1 MYDTLKIIR
10 YGYKKV
16 PLPEGRSQQARETVY
31 IMTVFRAFFIIQKE
45 GEKLGFLNKIFR
57 ARPAPEKMARI
68 DVMNGNQAVF
78 TPFSGNAYESDIFRS
93 AVDAIARNA
102 SKLKPC
108 HVVEIN
114 GARKVGSNDLN
125 RILQVRPNPYMT
137 AYDLIYK
144 LVTHYYLYNNAFAYL
159 QKNDKGNLTGI
170 YPLSP
175 QQMEY
180 LTDATGQL
188 YCKFTFSGGKELI
201 LRFDEVFTIRRFFN
215 SNDLLGDSN
224 SAIFPTLDL
233 AHTQNQGL
241 ESVIKSSAT
250 IRGILKYTQVLSP
263 EKLKQEKDAFVA
275 DYLNISN
282 SGGVAVIDSKAE
294 YIPLNNNIHSSII
307 DDKQLQ
313 AIKIKIYEYLGVS
326 ESIVNSTYSENDW
339 SAFYESVIEPL
350 ALQFSLELTD
360 KIFTAREQAFGN
372 SIILTSN
379 RLQFANNQTKIN
391 ILKELLPMG
400 LFTLDDGREILSL
413 PPIGGEEGKKRLQSL
428 NYVDQKKANLY
439 QVGGGADEGNQK
451 HRDTKQ

>member
-1 MYDTLKIIR
+1 M
-10 YGYKKV
+10 
-16 PLPEGRSQQARETVY
+16 
-31 IMTVFRAFFIIQKE
+31 RAFFVIQKE
-45 GEKLGFLNKIFR
+45 GGILGFLSKIFK
-57 ARPAPEKMARI
+57 ARPAPAQMSQI
-68 DVMNGNQAVF
+68 DVMNGNQAIF

-114 GARKVGSNDLN
+114 GFRKVGSNDLN

-159 QKNDKGNLTGI
+159 QKNEKGDLTGI

-180 LTDATGQL
+180 LTDTTGQL
-188 YCKFTFSGGKELI
+188 YCKFTFSQGKQLI
-201 LRFDEVFTIRRFFN
+201 LSFDEVFTIRRFFN

-224 SAIFPTLDL
+224 LAIFPALDL
-233 AHTQNQGL
+233 AHTQSQGL
-241 ESVIKSSAT
+241 ESAIKSNAN
-250 IRGILKYTQVLSP
+250 IRGILKFTQVLSATTLR
-263 EKLKQEKDAFVA
+263 EQKEQFINE
-275 DYLNISN
+275 YLSINN
-282 SGGVAVIDSKAE
+282 NGGVAVMDSKAD
-294 YIPLNNNIHSSII
+294 YIPLQNNPSVV

-313 AIKIKIYEYLGVS
+313 AIKVKIYDYLGIS
-326 ESIVNSTYSENDW
+326 EGIVNSTYSENDW

-360 KIFTAREQAFGN
+360 KIFTTREQAFGN

-428 NYVDQKKANLY
+428 NYVDQKKANQY
-439 QVGGGADEGNQK
+439 QVGDGSDEGNQK
-451 HRDTKQ
+451 HTDTE

>member
-1 MYDTLKIIR
+1 MK
-10 YGYKKV
+10 
-16 PLPEGRSQQARETVY
+16 
-31 IMTVFRAFFIIQKE
+31 
-45 GEKLGFLNKIFR
+45 FLSKIFK
-57 ARPAPEKMARI
+57 ARPAPEQMTRI

-108 HVVEIN
+108 HVVDIN
-114 GARKVGSNDLN
+114 GVRKVGSNDLN

-180 LTDATGQL
+180 LTDPTGEL
-188 YCKFTFSGGKELI
+188 YCKFVFSEGKQLI

-215 SNDLLGDSN
+215 SNDLLGDNN
-224 SAIFPTLDL
+224 SAIFPALDL
-233 AHTQNQGL
+233 AHTQSKGL
-241 ESVIKSSAT
+241 ESAIKSSAT
-250 IRGILKYTQVLSP
+250 LRGILKYTQVLSP

-294 YIPLNNNIHSSII
+294 YVPLQNTSSVIV

-313 AIKIKIYEYLGVS
+313 AIKTKIYEYLGIS
-326 ESIVNSTYSENDW
+326 EGIVNSTYSENDW

-360 KIFTAREQAFGN
+360 KIFTTREQAFGN

-428 NYVDQKKANLY
+428 NYVDQKKANQY
-439 QVGGGADEGNQK
+439 QVGSGADEGNQK
-451 HRDTKQ
+451 HTDTE

>member
-1 MYDTLKIIR
+1 MK
-10 YGYKKV
+10 
-16 PLPEGRSQQARETVY
+16 
-31 IMTVFRAFFIIQKE
+31 
-45 GEKLGFLNKIFR
+45 FLSKIFK
-57 ARPAPEKMARI
+57 ARPAPEQMTRI

-108 HVVEIN
+108 HVVDIN
-114 GARKVGSNDLN
+114 GVRKVGSNDLN

-188 YCKFTFSGGKELI
+188 YCKFVFSEGKQLI

-215 SNDLLGDSN
+215 SNDLLGDNN
-224 SAIFPTLDL
+224 SAIFPALDL
-233 AHTQNQGL
+233 AHTQSKGL
-241 ESVIKSSAT
+241 ESAIKSSAT
-250 IRGILKYTQVLSP
+250 LRGILKYTQVLSP

-294 YIPLNNNIHSSII
+294 YVPLQNTSSVIV

-313 AIKIKIYEYLGVS
+313 AIKTKIYEYLGIS
-326 ESIVNSTYSENDW
+326 EGIVNSTYSENDW

-360 KIFTAREQAFGN
+360 KIFTTREQAFGN

-428 NYVDQKKANLY
+428 NYVDQKKANQY
-439 QVGGGADEGNQK
+439 QVGSEANEGNQK
-451 HRDTKQ
+451 HTDTE

>member
-1 MYDTLKIIR
+1 M
-10 YGYKKV
+10 
-16 PLPEGRSQQARETVY
+16 
-31 IMTVFRAFFIIQKE
+31 
-45 GEKLGFLNKIFR
+45 GFLSRIFK
-57 ARPAPEKMARI
+57 AKPIPEQMARI
-68 DVMNGNQAVF
+68 DVMNGNQAIF

-108 HVVEIN
+108 HVVDIN
-114 GARKVGSNDLN
+114 GVRKVGSSDLN

-188 YCKFTFSGGKELI
+188 YCKFIFSEGKQLI

-215 SNDLLGDSN
+215 SNDLLGDNN
-224 SAIFPTLDL
+224 SAIFPALDL
-233 AHTQNQGL
+233 AHTQSKGL

-250 IRGILKYTQVLSP
+250 IRGILKYTQVLSQ
-263 EKLKQEKDAFVA
+263 EKLKQEKDAFIA

-294 YIPLNNNIHSSII
+294 YIPLNTNIHTSII

-313 AIKIKIYEYLGVS
+313 AIKIKIYEYLGIS
-326 ESIVNSTYSENDW
+326 EGIVNSTYSENDW

-360 KIFTAREQAFGN
+360 KIFTTREQAFGN

-391 ILKELLPMG
+391 ILRELLPMG

-413 PPIGGEEGKKRLQSL
+413 PPIGGEEGKRRLQSL
-428 NYVDQKKANLY
+428 NYVDQKKANQY
-439 QVGGGADEGNQK
+439 QVGSGADEGNQK
-451 HRDTKQ
+451 HTDTK

>member
-1 MYDTLKIIR
+1 MTYRIIGCSACLF
-10 YGYKKV
+10 YYSK
-16 PLPEGRSQQARETVY
+16 
-31 IMTVFRAFFIIQKE
+31 KE
-45 GEKLGFLNKIFR
+45 GEKLGFLSRIFK
-57 ARPAPEKMARI
+57 AKPIPEQMARI
-68 DVMNGNQAVF
+68 DVMNGNQAIF

-108 HVVEIN
+108 HVVDIN
-114 GARKVGSNDLN
+114 GVRKVGSSDLN

-188 YCKFTFSGGKELI
+188 YCKFIFSEGKQLI

-215 SNDLLGDSN
+215 SNDLLGDNN
-224 SAIFPTLDL
+224 SAIFPALDL
-233 AHTQNQGL
+233 AHTQSKGL

-263 EKLKQEKDAFVA
+263 EKLKQEKDAFIA

-294 YIPLNNNIHSSII
+294 YIPLNTNIHTSII

-313 AIKIKIYEYLGVS
+313 AIKMKIYEYLGIS
-326 ESIVNSTYSENDW
+326 EGIVNSTYSENDW

-360 KIFTAREQAFGN
+360 KIFTTREQAFGN

-391 ILKELLPMG
+391 ILRELLPMG

-413 PPIGGEEGKKRLQSL
+413 PPIGGEEGKRRLQSL
-428 NYVDQKKANLY
+428 NYVDQKKANQY
-439 QVGGGADEGNQK
+439 QVGSGADEGNQK
-451 HRDTKQ
+451 HTDTK